1 MQPIPDT
8 LAPCGGCAA
17 HPIFRHG
24 WPGRPADTKAIFGM
38 LSVAVLA
45 TACAVAVSVGS
56 AESSTAALSAS
67 PGSAQPAIS
76 DGAFVEGGCRA

>member
-1 MQPIPDT
+1 MQPIPDP
-8 LAPCGGCAA
+8 LALCSACAA
-17 HPIFRHG
+17 HPIPRNE
-24 WPGRPADTKAIFGM
+24 RSARSADPKAIFGM

-45 TACAVAVSVGS
+45 TVCAVAVSVGS

-76 DGAFVEGGCRA
+76 DHAFVERRCRA